1 MSNAYLRLHT
11 KGMDFIRPFIRD
23 TCSFEG
29 YVSFL
34 VPKKVIVKIKKGVY
48 VYAKH
53 CTSNDFQKGI
63 SRKWVAMPQQHG
75 RKKVIMYV

>member
-1 MSNAYLRLHT
+1 
-11 KGMDFIRPFIRD
+11 MDLFLPFIRD
-23 TCSFEG
+23 TCSLEG

-34 VPKKVIVKIKKGVY
+34 VPKKVIVKTKKGVY

-53 CTSNDFQKGI
+53 CTTNDFQKGI
-63 SRKWVAMPQQHG
+63 SRKWVAMLQQYG